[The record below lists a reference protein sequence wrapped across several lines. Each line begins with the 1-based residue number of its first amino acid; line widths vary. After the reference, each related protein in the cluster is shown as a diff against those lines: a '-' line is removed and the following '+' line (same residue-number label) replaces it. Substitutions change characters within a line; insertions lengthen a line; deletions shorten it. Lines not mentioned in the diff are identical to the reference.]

1 MTNQYI
7 IKRLELGANESI
19 WAVWRRWWLTMWW
32 RWLLV
37 VVAILLPFFLLYPL
51 LQWPKYGPIAFV
63 VLLIVGVSVS
73 ARWWWRWYG
82 TVLVL
87 TNRRIIDC
95 DQRGLFD
102 RILTAASFNH
112 VTDIHFRRKGVW
124 QTMLGYGTIE
134 YTILPGQTRIIT
146 PGLKAPAAI
155 CQAISQIAAGDDDVD
170 EEDRGTSSAITTVV
184 ELKET
189 LAAMRQEL
197 GPAHFARI
205 IASIDPDYRAYCQQ
219 SDDDSPA

>member
-7 IKRLELGANESI
+7 IKRLELGSSETAQAI
-19 WAVWRRWWLTMWW
+19 WRRWWLTMWW
-32 RWLLV
+32 RWLLIAV
-37 VVAILLPFFLLYPL
+37 VILLPFFLLYPL

-63 VLLIVGVSVS
+63 ILLVVGISMSV
-73 ARWWWRWYG
+73 RWWCRWYG

-102 RILTAASFNH
+102 RILTAASFDRI
-112 VTDIHFRRKGVW
+112 TDIHFRRKGICPTVF
-124 QTMLGYGTIE
+124 GYGTIE

-146 PGLKAPAAI
+146 PGLRAPAVV
-155 CQAISQIAAGDDDVD
+155 CQKISQAAAG
-170 EEDRGTSSAITTVV
+170 EEASDHKTAELSPAITTVA

-197 GPAHFARI
+197 GPEHFSRI
-205 IASIDPDYRAYCQQ
+205 VASIDPDYQDYCQQ
-219 SDDDSPA
+219 LDDDATA